1 MSCWWLC
8 HILKSSM
15 EKLFMMP
22 KIDVLNFE
30 PKKEV
35 LIYAYIYIYVCII
48 CRNYIKGFYHGAY

>member
-1 MSCWWLC
+1 
-8 HILKSSM
+8 M

-35 LIYAYIYIYVCII
+35 LIYAYIYMYVLYVVII
-48 CRNYIKGFYHGAY
+48 LRGFIMGLTNY

>member
-1 MSCWWLC
+1 
-8 HILKSSM
+8 M

-35 LIYAYIYIYVCII
+35 LIYAYIYIYMYVLYVVII
-48 CRNYIKGFYHGAY
+48 LRGFIMGLTNY

>member
-30 PKKEV
+30 QKKEV
-35 LIYAYIYIYVCII
+35 LIYAYIYILYVVII
-48 CRNYIKGFYHGAY
+48 LRGFIMGLTNY

>member
-1 MSCWWLC
+1 
-8 HILKSSM
+8 M

-35 LIYAYIYIYVCII
+35 LIYAYIYIYIYMYVLYVVII
-48 CRNYIKGFYHGAY
+48 LRGFIMGLTNY